1 MPSTID
7 VEYYLVDAFTQS
19 LFKGNPA
26 AVCVVNQPLS
36 SATMQAV
43 AAEMNLSETAFVEH
57 ADGEGVRRLRWFTP
71 TVEVPLCGH
80 ATLATAHVLRSSGTS
95 GPLRFSTASGL
106 LTVHDEPD
114 AALRLDFPADVCAPV
129 EPRGDLLEALGV
141 RDEDVSEAL
150 VGRINYI
157 LRVSSPSIVEA
168 LEPNFPKLGRIEL
181 GRDVL
186 VLSVTSESS
195 LPEED
200 VVSRVFGPWAGIDE
214 DPVTGIA
221 HTALGPYWIGELGRP
236 EIRARQGGQRQGE
249 LRVRLA
255 GERVQLIGHA
265 VTVARGVLTL
275 PVAAAPAAAPAA
287 SPAPPAG

>member
-1 MPSTID
+1 
-7 VEYYLVDAFTQS
+7 
-19 LFKGNPA
+19 
-26 AVCVVNQPLS
+26 
-36 SATMQAV
+36 MQAV
-43 AAEMNLSETAFVEH
+43 AAEVNLSETAFVEH

-80 ATLATAHVLRSSGTS
+80 ATLAAGHVLRSSGTS
-95 GPLRFSTASGL
+95 GPHRFSTASGL

-114 AALRLDFPADVCAPV
+114 AAFRLDFPVDVCAHV

-150 VGRINYI
+150 LGSINYI

-186 VLSVTSESS
+186 VLSVTSESP

-200 VVSRVFGPWAGIDE
+200 VVSRVFAPWAGIDE

-249 LRVRLA
+249 LRVRLV
-255 GERVQLIGHA
+255 GDRVHLIGHA

-275 PVAAAPAAAPAA
+275 PVAA
-287 SPAPPAG
+287 SPAPRSG